1 MLRGS
6 EVKSLRD
13 GHAQIGDAFARFEGD
28 EAWLVSMHIG
38 VYSHAQ
44 EHSGH
49 EPERRRKLLLHRS
62 ELDRLRHI
70 VDEQHLSLVPLSLYF
85 KDGRAKVELAL
96 ARGRKTYDK
105 RQVLAERDAERE
117 ARARHRPR
125 RPRRLADPNTPCPY
139 AARNVAAS
147 GHERGQRA
155 PTQTWRP
162 CGTAPAAST
171 GSPTPLATTG
181 RSPPTARP
189 CSPPPPSRPTDRVL
203 DVGCGTGAMTRA
215 AARLAGEGS
224 ALGVDIGRP
233 LVEEARAETTA
244 EGGPANVDVRAGRR
258 PGPPV
263 RPRRLRRGRQPVRG
277 DVLRRPGGRVRQPP
291 AGHGRRRSAGR
302 SPAGRPFSPT
312 TGCWCR

>member
-1 MLRGS
+1 MARSTARTDRSSGTTLIAANRRARRNYEILETVEAGLVLRGS

-28 EAWLVSMHIG
+28 EAWLLSMHIG

-117 ARARHRPR
+117 AR
-125 RPRRLADPNTPCPY
+125 
-139 AARNVAAS
+139 
-147 GHERGQRA
+147 RA
-155 PTQTWRP
+155 I
-162 CGTAPAAST
+162 A
-171 GSPTPLATTG
+171 
-181 RSPPTARP
+181 
-189 CSPPPPSRPTDRVL
+189 
-203 DVGCGTGAMTRA
+203 
-215 AARLAGEGS
+215 
-224 ALGVDIGRP
+224 
-233 LVEEARAETTA
+233 
-244 EGGPANVDVRAGRR
+244 RAGR
-258 PGPPV
+258 
-263 RPRRLRRGRQPVRG
+263 
-277 DVLRRPGGRVRQPP
+277 GG
-291 AGHGRRRSAGR
+291 
-302 SPAGRPFSPT
+302 
-312 TGCWCR
+312 